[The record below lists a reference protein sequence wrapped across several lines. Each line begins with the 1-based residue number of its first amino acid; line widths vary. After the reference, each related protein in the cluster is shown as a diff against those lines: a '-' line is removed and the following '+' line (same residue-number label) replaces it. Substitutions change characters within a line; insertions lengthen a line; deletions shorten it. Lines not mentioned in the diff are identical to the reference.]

1 MMGMARRGLWAIP
14 FLDLVAG
21 YPGAFI
27 LCTSLSCT
35 LMIDAS
41 SCIYLIFNRKSFLK
55 GQCRVRGYIM
65 EISHSPLSWIRKK
78 PNNYPSIK
86 RMSIFFY
93 LELLVMASLM
103 NL

>member
-41 SCIYLIFNRKSFLK
+41 SCIYLIFNRKSFFKRAMQSK
-55 GQCRVRGYIM
+55 GLHYGDFSFTAELDKKKNQQ
-65 EISHSPLSWIRKK
+65 LS
-78 PNNYPSIK
+78 
-86 RMSIFFY
+86 
-93 LELLVMASLM
+93 
-103 NL
+103 